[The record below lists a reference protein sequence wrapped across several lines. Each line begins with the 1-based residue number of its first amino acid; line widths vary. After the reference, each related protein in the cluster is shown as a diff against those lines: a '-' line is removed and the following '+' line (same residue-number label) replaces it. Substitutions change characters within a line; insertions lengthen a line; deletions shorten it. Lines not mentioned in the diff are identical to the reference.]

1 MSIQPPKI
9 DDRSYEDIVA
19 QTEALVEDFTI
30 SEVLPQDFEK
40 LLLGRTLAEEVKD
53 EHGLIA
59 SFSGKVIDKD
69 LVDKIIKI
77 QGLKRVKVKGWQPPG
92 SSEIDPKDKS
102 RLAGLILNQD
112 LKDGKA
118 KIIATR
124 GTVIDTV
131 LAEKLSKIEGLSR
144 VKVKMQPPGSIEV
157 EPNALVGRTLDQDVK
172 DNNDTIATRG
182 TVVDATLAERISQ
195 ISSLKVVKVKVETD
209 AGRGLIRIFGRMAA
223 LVSDRLNQAPD
234 KNFLA
239 FLDLIGTQLL
249 PPQPAKVP
257 LTFSLVERSPV
268 DALVPAHTQVAAPPA
283 DEQEEEVVF
292 ETDGELVVT
301 TAQLKAVFVR
311 EPEKDKYSDR
321 TSQATGKKDAA
332 FEAFTAEQ
340 PIEHCLYLACDE
352 LFTLPGNKTIT
363 LEFYSSE
370 ATDLAKLLINW
381 SYWDG
386 SWQVL
391 KITENKL
398 IDGKLEVVTQNFPVL
413 TNQTINGIEA
423 GWLKASLNQPLLEA
437 LLDKDAIKGTTLD
450 EEAVKGKTQL
460 KLKDITNINLVNN
473 IIRVAGSSNQED
485 CKIISIDSEI
495 KTLTLET
502 PLQYSHP
509 KDTRVW
515 FLKLPIVNNIT
526 ASAKIEQNNLT
537 PDFCFFNTVPLDL
550 SKDFYPFGEQPRFN
564 DTLYIASKEV
574 FARPGAIVTIDL
586 QLSNGLPVK
595 IDGGVEMAWEA
606 WNGHTWEQLEKAI
619 LETTL
624 SEKAIAGSTTIKV
637 KSTKGF
643 VTENSIRIAPGGS
656 TQEDNIIEA
665 INNEELELKTRLSKD
680 QETKTSIIQTS
691 PSTLTG
697 SGKVSLT
704 LPSKIDRG
712 TVNGETCYWI
722 RARIVKGDYGKPA
735 IIEKSPDSN
744 TPPVFMFS
752 EASFQPPSVESLSLS
767 YSYEASGSLSAC
779 CAYNDFHYV
788 EFLTTALREKAQSKE
803 KILKL
808 ASVAGLAVGDRLWI
822 DRTEEQEIEA
832 IDLEQRTVT
841 VQPVLA
847 ADRDAGKLV
856 EFFTTLKAEA
866 KKGETIFK
874 LSSVKHF
881 RVGDRLRIVTTNG
894 STTQEYECE
903 VEAVNVDRQTVTI
916 RSALTLDLVEKTKVM
931 QSFQPFK
938 TTADRYPA
946 LYLGF
951 DKPFANRHTSLFA
964 QVEPPQSVQPSN
976 TEPVR
981 LVWEYASPSGW
992 SWLGVQ
998 DETNTFAERGL
1009 IQFIGPTDWEKTSEF
1024 GQELFW
1030 LRVNWQQ
1037 GQFRVPPRLRRLL
1050 TNTMWATQAITL
1062 ENEILGSSD
1071 GTTSQIFRTVQKPV
1085 LQGEQLEVQEVK
1097 IPSAE
1102 ERAAIESLEGNEAV
1116 KVFRDEA
1123 GEIEAVW
1130 VRWHKVRDFY
1140 GSGPRDRHYVLDRLT
1155 GEVRFGD
1162 GQYGMVP
1169 PQGRNNIRFGQ
1180 YQTGG
1185 GTRGNLAANTVVQLK
1200 TTVPYIEKVTNL
1212 EAAGGGTEQES
1223 IDRVKERG
1231 PKFLRHRDRAVTI
1244 QDFEDLAYEAS
1255 PDVARAKAIAPTFKQ
1270 KSQDQKDNPPFDP
1283 LDPDLWL
1290 DPKKPKPDEGEI
1302 EKHNKAKADNAG
1314 QIRILIVPRT
1324 TAPQPVPSLAL
1335 IDLVKAYM
1343 RERCDPCVYLQV
1355 TGPEWQAAS
1364 VTAEVV
1370 PKSLETADAVRT
1382 AVVEQLEKFLHPL
1395 TGGKKGQGW
1404 ALGRLPQQ
1412 SDLYAEIQSIRGVD
1426 HVRSLKV
1433 EPDPQTKDLSPE
1445 QLIYSGTHTI
1455 SSILPKEGA

>member
-9 DDRSYEDIVA
+9 DSRSYEDIVA

-30 SEVLPQDFEK
+30 SEVLPQDFKK

-53 EHGLIA
+53 RNRLIA
-59 SFSGKVIDKD
+59 FSGQLIDKD
-69 LVDKIIKI
+69 LADEISKI
-77 QGLKRVKVKGWQPPG
+77 QDLKRVKVKGWQPPG
-92 SSEIDPKDKS
+92 SSEIDPKEKS

-112 LKDGKA
+112 VKDGDA
-118 KIIATR
+118 EIIATR

-257 LTFSLVERSPV
+257 LTFSLVEMSPV

-292 ETDGELVVT
+292 ETDRELVVT

-311 EPEKDKYSDR
+311 EPEKDKYSDRTSQATGKSDR

-363 LEFYSSE
+363 LKFEFTE
-370 ATDLAKLLINW
+370 ATDLANLPKTWSW

-386 SWQVL
+386 SWRSLSPFLDQ
-391 KITENKL
+391 KAGNS
-398 IDGKLEVVTQNFPVL
+398 EVIINNPPVPTQL
-413 TNQTINGIEA
+413 TINGIETV
-423 GWLKASLNQPLLEA
+423 WLRASLEQ
-437 LLDKDAIKGTTLD
+437 TFLD
-450 EEAVKGKTQL
+450 ENVKQGIKEL
-460 KLKDITNINLVNN
+460 KVKDVRDFIAANN
-473 IIRVAGSSNQED
+473 TIRIAAGSNNQED
-485 CKIISIDSEI
+485 CKVTNIQGQ
-495 KTLTLET
+495 TLTIEQ
-502 PLQYSHP
+502 PLKYSHP
-509 KDTRVW
+509 KDSSVC
-515 FLKLPIVNNIT
+515 LSKLPTINRIT
-526 ASAKIEQNNLT
+526 VSANIEQNDLT
-537 PDFCFFNTVPLDL
+537 PEFCFFNTVPLDL
-550 SKDFYPFGEQPRFN
+550 SKDFYPFGEQPHFN
-564 DTLYIASKEV
+564 DTLYISSKQA
-574 FARPGAIVTIDL
+574 FAQPGAVVTIVVT
-586 QLSNGLPVK
+586 LSEGLSVK
-595 IDGGVEMAWEA
+595 ADGGVQVAWEVWDGGKWLELLKSSSSGSTPDA
-606 WNGHTWEQLEKAI
+606 TNFTSSGEVSLALPATIAPTQVNGESNYWIRVRIVNKGNYGSGTAFGQPI
-619 LETTL
+619 TFTTL
-624 SEKAIAGSTTIKV
+624 SEDANIGATELKVNSARGFMAGD
-637 KSTKGF
+637 
-643 VTENSIRIAPGGS
+643 SIRLGLGS
-656 TQEDNIIEA
+656 NTQEERTIESVKDSGTLILTQQTTCKQVKA
-665 INNEELELKTRLSKD
+665 TSVFLLSN
-680 QETKTSIIQTS
+680 
-691 PSTLTG
+691 LNFG
-697 SGKVSLT
+697 
-704 LPSKIDRG
+704 
-712 TVNGETCYWI
+712 
-722 RARIVKGDYGKPA
+722 
-735 IIEKSPDSN
+735 
-744 TPPVFMFS
+744 
-752 EASFQPPSVESLSLS
+752 PPSIKSLKLR
-767 YSYEASGSLSAC
+767 YSYTKNDVSLSAC
-779 CAYNDFHYV
+779 QTYNDFIYV
-788 EFLTTALREKAQSKE
+788 NRLPENSKNVSPFSPF
-803 KILKL
+803 IL
-808 ASVAGLAVGDRLWI
+808 
-822 DRTEEQEIEA
+822 
-832 IDLEQRTVT
+832 
-841 VQPVLA
+841 
-847 ADRDAGKLV
+847 
-856 EFFTTLKAEA
+856 
-866 KKGETIFK
+866 
-874 LSSVKHF
+874 
-881 RVGDRLRIVTTNG
+881 
-894 STTQEYECE
+894 
-903 VEAVNVDRQTVTI
+903 
-916 RSALTLDLVEKTKVM
+916 
-931 QSFQPFK
+931 
-938 TTADRYPA
+938 TADKNPA

-964 QVEPPQSVQPSN
+964 QVEPPQSVQPSD

-998 DETNTFAERGL
+998 DETNAFAERGL

-1030 LRVNWQQ
+1030 LRVNWQE
-1037 GQFRVPPRLRRLL
+1037 GQFRVPPRLQRLL

-1085 LQGEQLEVQEVK
+1085 LQGEKLEVQEVK

-1102 ERAAIESLEGNEAV
+1102 ERTAIELLEGNDAV
-1116 KVFRDEA
+1116 KVVRDEA
-1123 GEIEAVW
+1123 GQIEAVW

-1140 GSGPRDRHYVLDRLT
+1140 GSEPGDRHYVLDRLT
-1155 GEVRFGD
+1155 GELLFGD

-1169 PQGRNNIRFGQ
+1169 PQGRNNIRLCQ

-1244 QDFEDLAYEAS
+1244 QDFEDLAYEAL

-1270 KSQDQKDNPPFDP
+1270 KSQEQKDNRFDP
-1283 LDPDLWL
+1283 LDPNLWL
-1290 DPKKPKPDEGEI
+1290 DPNTRNPNLDN
-1302 EKHNKAKADNAG
+1302 HNKAKADNAG

-1324 TAPQPVPSLAL
+1324 TAPQPVPSLGL
-1335 IDLVKAYM
+1335 IDRVKAYM
-1343 RERCDPCVYLQV
+1343 RERCDPSVDLQV
-1355 TGPEWQAAS
+1355 TGPEWQAVS

-1370 PKSLETADAVRT
+1370 PKSLEKADAVRA

-1412 SDLYAEIQSIRGVD
+1412 SDLYAVIQSISGVD

-1433 EPDPQTKDLSPE
+1433 EPDPETKHLSPE
-1445 QLIYSGTHTI
+1445 QLIYSGTLII
-1455 SSILPKEGA
+1455 SSNLPKEGA

>member
-9 DDRSYEDIVA
+9 DNRSYDDIVNQTVKLA
-19 QTEALVEDFTI
+19 QHFTAYYIDRRTALVQRTSEGLQAPILAEDVI
-30 SEVLPQDFEK
+30 DIDSEDNKIIAKADTLVTPQLAKEIATRQAANLVKVKVKDSQEGQGNESVK
-40 LLLGRTLAEEVKD
+40 PTPELLKDRILNENIIDIDGQIIAKTGESVNDTLAKKIAEVKTK
-53 EHGLIA
+53 L
-59 SFSGKVIDKD
+59 
-69 LVDKIIKI
+69 
-77 QGLKRVKVKGWQPPG
+77 VKVKGWQG
-92 SSEIDPKDKS
+92 D
-102 RLAGLILNQD
+102 R
-112 LKDGKA
+112 
-118 KIIATR
+118 
-124 GTVIDTV
+124 
-131 LAEKLSKIEGLSR
+131 
-144 VKVKMQPPGSIEV
+144 
-157 EPNALVGRTLDQDVK
+157 
-172 DNNDTIATRG
+172 
-182 TVVDATLAERISQ
+182 
-195 ISSLKVVKVKVETD
+195 D
-209 AGRGLIRIFGRMAA
+209 AGMGLIRIFGRMAA

-257 LTFSLVERSPV
+257 LTFSLVEMSPV

-292 ETDGELVVT
+292 ETDRELVVT

-311 EPEKDKYSDR
+311 EPQKDKYSDR
-321 TSQATGKKDAA
+321 TLQATGKKDAA
-332 FEAFTAEQ
+332 FEAFTGEQ
-340 PIEHCLYLACDE
+340 PIENYLYLACDE
-352 LFTLPGNKTIT
+352 LFTLPGNKIVTLTIDWHQAS
-363 LEFYSSE
+363 LPDNF
-370 ATDLAKLLINW
+370 KIGW

-386 SWQVL
+386 LTWKQMIKPTDTTSTNSKSKYNLNGPVS
-391 KITENKL
+391 TEYA
-398 IDGKLEVVTQNFPVL
+398 
-413 TNQTINGIEA
+413 INGFKA
-423 GWLKASLNQPLLEA
+423 GWLRAHLDCNLLPR
-437 LLDKDAIKGTTLD
+437 DH
-450 EEAVKGKTQL
+450 
-460 KLKDITNINLVNN
+460 
-473 IIRVAGSSNQED
+473 SSNWPT
-485 CKIISIDSEI
+485 INSV
-495 KTLTLET
+495 ET
-502 PLQYSHP
+502 
-509 KDTRVW
+509 TV
-515 FLKLPIVNNIT
+515 
-526 ASAKIEQNNLT
+526 KIETSSLK
-537 PDFCFFNTVPLDL
+537 PEFCFFNTVPLDL

-564 DTLYIASKEV
+564 DTLYIASQEA
-574 FARPGAIVTIDL
+574 FAKPDAT
-586 QLSNGLPVK
+586 VK
-595 IDGGVEMAWEA
+595 INIQLTDGRPLKTDGGVEVVWE
-606 WNGHTWEQLEKAI
+606 TWD
-619 LETTL
+619 
-624 SEKAIAGSTTIKV
+624 GSKWQEMKKKPTPSPPGNFTN
-637 KSTKGF
+637 SGE
-643 VTENSIRIAPGGS
+643 VT
-656 TQEDNIIEA
+656 
-665 INNEELELKTRLSKD
+665 
-680 QETKTSIIQTS
+680 
-691 PSTLTG
+691 
-697 SGKVSLT
+697 LT
-704 LPSKIDRG
+704 LPSEIAEG
-712 TVNGETCYWI
+712 TVNGETSYWI

-735 IIEKSPDSN
+735 FSRQRKDNKSQPIFDSN
-744 TPPVFMFS
+744 NYPIYEFI
-752 EASFQPPSVESLSLS
+752 EASFQPPSLKSLSLS
-767 YSYEASGSLSAC
+767 YSYEASRSLSAC
-779 CAYNDFHYV
+779 CAYNDFHYA
-788 EFLTTALREKAQSKE
+788 ELLTTVLREKANLGQ

-808 ASVAGLAVGDRLWI
+808 ASIAGLAVGDRLWI

-847 ADRDAGKLV
+847 AERATGKLV

-866 KKGETIFK
+866 KKGETLLK

-881 RVGDRLRIVTTNG
+881 RAGDRLQIVQTNG
-894 STTQEYECE
+894 STTQECE
-903 VEAVNVDRQTVTI
+903 IEAVNVDRQTLTI
-916 RSALTLDLVEKTKVM
+916 RSALTLDLVENTKVL

-938 TTADRYPA
+938 ATADRYPA
-946 LYLGF
+946 IYLGF

-964 QVEPPQSVQPSN
+964 QVEPPQSVKPSD

-992 SWLGVQ
+992 SWLGVK
-998 DETNTFAERGL
+998 DETKAFAERGL
-1009 IQFIGPTDWEKTSEF
+1009 IQFIGPTDWKKTSEF

-1030 LRVNWQQ
+1030 LRVNWQE
-1037 GQFRVPPRLRRLL
+1037 GQFRVPPRLQRLL

-1071 GTTSQIFRTVQKPV
+1071 GTTSQIFRTIQKPV

-1102 ERAAIESLEGNEAV
+1102 ERAAIKLLEGNDAV
-1116 KVFRDEA
+1116 NVVRDEA
-1123 GEIEAVW
+1123 GQIEAVW

-1140 GSGPRDRHYVLDRLT
+1140 GSGPGDRHYVLDRLT

-1169 PQGRNNIRFGQ
+1169 PQGRNNIRLCQ

-1270 KSQDQKDNPPFDP
+1270 KSQDQKDNLFDP
-1283 LDPDLWL
+1283 LDPNLWL
-1290 DPKKPKPDEGEI
+1290 DPNTPNPNLDN
-1302 EKHNKAKADNAG
+1302 HNKAKADKAG

-1335 IDLVKAYM
+1335 IDRVKAYM
-1343 RERCDPCVYLQV
+1343 RERCDPSVNLQV
-1355 TGPEWQAAS
+1355 TGPEWQAVS

-1404 ALGRLPQQ
+1404 ALGRWPQQ

-1433 EPDPQTKDLSPE
+1433 EPDPQRKDLSPE
-1445 QLIYSGTHTI
+1445 QLIYSGTHII
-1455 SSILPKEGA
+1455 SSILPTEGA

>member
-9 DDRSYEDIVA
+9 DNRSYDDIVNQTVKLA
-19 QTEALVEDFTI
+19 QHFTAALVE
-30 SEVLPQDFEK
+30 
-40 LLLGRTLAEEVKD
+40 RTSKGLEDRILAEDIIDIGSDNNEIIAKADTLVTPQLAKKIATRQAANLVKVKVKDSQEGQGNESVKPTPELLKDRILNENIIDIDGQIIAKIGESVNEDLAKKIAEVKTK
-53 EHGLIA
+53 L
-59 SFSGKVIDKD
+59 
-69 LVDKIIKI
+69 
-77 QGLKRVKVKGWQPPG
+77 VKVKGWQ
-92 SSEIDPKDKS
+92 
-102 RLAGLILNQD
+102 
-112 LKDGKA
+112 GK
-118 KIIATR
+118 
-124 GTVIDTV
+124 
-131 LAEKLSKIEGLSR
+131 
-144 VKVKMQPPGSIEV
+144 
-157 EPNALVGRTLDQDVK
+157 N
-172 DNNDTIATRG
+172 
-182 TVVDATLAERISQ
+182 
-195 ISSLKVVKVKVETD
+195 D
-209 AGRGLIRIFGRMAA
+209 AGMGLIRIFGRMAA
-223 LVSDRLNQAPD
+223 LVSDRLNKVPD

-257 LTFSLVERSPV
+257 LTFSLVEGSLV

-283 DEQEEEVVF
+283 KEQEEEVVF
-292 ETDGELVVT
+292 ETDRELVVT

-332 FEAFTAEQ
+332 FEAFTGEQ
-340 PIEHCLYLACDE
+340 PIEHCLYLAWDE
-352 LFTLPGNKTIT
+352 LFALPGNKTIT
-363 LEFYSSE
+363 LKFYSSE

-381 SYWDG
+381 SYWNG

-391 KITENKL
+391 KLTENKL
-398 IDGKLEVVTQNFPVL
+398 IDGNLEVVTQNFPVL
-413 TNQTINGIEA
+413 TNQTIKGVET

-437 LLDKDAIKGTTLD
+437 LLDKDEMKGTTLD

-460 KLKDITNINLVNN
+460 KLKDIRNINLVNN

-485 CKIISIDSEI
+485 CKIISIDSEK

-537 PDFCFFNTVPLDL
+537 PDFCFFNTVPIDL

-574 FARPGAIVTIDL
+574 FARAGAIVTIDL

-595 IDGGVEMAWEA
+595 NDGGVEMAWEA

-619 LETTL
+619 SETTLSETTL
-624 SEKAIAGSTTIKV
+624 SEKAMAASKKIKV
-637 KSTKGF
+637 KSTTGF
-643 VTENSIRIAPGGS
+643 AKDNSIRIAPGAS

-665 INNEELELKTRLSKD
+665 INNEKLELTLQTGLRNA
-680 QETKTSIIQTS
+680 QETETSIIKTS
-691 PSTLTG
+691 VSILTD

-712 TVNGETCYWI
+712 TVNGETSYWI

-735 IIEKSPDSN
+735 FTRQRKDNNNSN
-744 TPPVFMFS
+744 GYPIYEFV
-752 EASFQPPSVESLSLS
+752 EASFQPPSVESLRLS
-767 YSYEASGSLSAC
+767 YSYEANGSLSAC

-788 EFLTTALREKAQSKE
+788 ELLTTALREDSKSGQ

-808 ASVAGLAVGDRLWI
+808 ASMLGFAAGDRLWI

-832 IDLEQRTVT
+832 IALEQRTVT
-841 VQPVLA
+841 VKPGLA
-847 ADRDAGKLV
+847 ADRDVGELV
-856 EFFTTLKAEA
+856 EFFTTLQTEA
-866 KKGETIFK
+866 KKGERILK

-881 RVGDRLRIVTTNG
+881 RAGQSVRIITTNG
-894 STTQEYECE
+894 SLPQEYECE
-903 VEAVNVDRQTVTI
+903 IEAVNLDRQTVTI
-916 RSALTLDLVEKTKVM
+916 RSALTQDLAKNMKVL

-938 TTADRYPA
+938 VTADHAPA

-964 QVEPPQSVQPSN
+964 QVEPPQSVQPSD
-976 TEPVR
+976 TEAVQ

-992 SWLGVQ
+992 SWLGVK
-998 DETNTFAERGL
+998 DETNAFAERGL
-1009 IQFIGPTDWEKTSEF
+1009 IEFIGPTDWKKTSEF

-1030 LRVNWQQ
+1030 LRVNWQE

-1071 GTTSQIFRTVQKPV
+1071 GTTSQIFRTIQKPV
-1085 LQGEQLEVQEVK
+1085 LQGEQLEVQEGK
-1097 IPSAE
+1097 IPSVE
-1102 ERAAIESLEGNEAV
+1102 ERAASESQEGNAAV
-1116 KVFRDEA
+1116 KVVRDKA
-1123 GEIEAVW
+1123 GHIEAVW
-1130 VRWHKVRDFY
+1130 VRWQKVRDFY

-1169 PQGRNNIRFGQ
+1169 PQGRNNILLCQ

-1223 IDRVKERG
+1223 IDQVKERG

-1255 PDVARAKAIAPTFKQ
+1255 PEVARAKAIAPTFKQ
-1270 KSQDQKDNPPFDP
+1270 KSQEQKDNHPFDP
-1283 LDPDLWL
+1283 LDPNLWL
-1290 DPKKPKPDEGEI
+1290 DPKTLNPNLDN
-1302 EKHNKAKADNAG
+1302 HNKAKFDNAG

-1335 IDLVKAYM
+1335 IDWVKAYM
-1343 RERCDPCVYLQV
+1343 RERCDPSVYLQV
-1355 TGPEWQAAS
+1355 TGPEWQAVS

-1370 PKSLETADAVRT
+1370 PESLETADSVRV
-1382 AVVEQLEKFLHPL
+1382 AVVQQLEKFLHPL

-1412 SDLYAEIQSIRGVD
+1412 SDLYAAIQSIRGVD

-1433 EPDPQTKDLSPE
+1433 EPDPQTKHLSPE
-1445 QLIYSGTHTI
+1445 QLIHPGSLII

>member
-40 LLLGRTLAEEVKD
+40 LLLDRTLAEEVKD

-112 LKDGKA
+112 LKDGDA

-257 LTFSLVERSPV
+257 LTFSLVEMSPV

-283 DEQEEEVVF
+283 EEQEEVVF
-292 ETDGELVVT
+292 ETDRELVVT

-311 EPEKDKYSDR
+311 EPQKDKYSDR
-321 TSQATGKKDAA
+321 TSQSTGKKDAA
-332 FEAFTAEQ
+332 FEAFAGEI
-340 PIEHCLYLACDE
+340 PIQHSLYLACDE
-352 LFTLPGNKTIT
+352 LFTLPGNKTVT
-363 LEFYSSE
+363 LTIDSPQASE
-370 ATDLAKLLINW
+370 LEQFQVSW

-386 SWQVL
+386 LIW
-391 KITENKL
+391 KPIITPTPVSPNSQTQKPTNADTAGSPKKSQWEIKL
-398 IDGKLEVVTQNFPVL
+398 NLPVPLESAINGFKAAWLRARLESDLPPANSSNFPTV
-413 TNQTINGIEA
+413 NSV
-423 GWLKASLNQPLLEA
+423 KASADINTS
-437 LLDKDAIKGTTLD
+437 D
-450 EEAVKGKTQL
+450 L
-460 KLKDITNINLVNN
+460 K
-473 IIRVAGSSNQED
+473 
-485 CKIISIDSEI
+485 
-495 KTLTLET
+495 
-502 PLQYSHP
+502 P
-509 KDTRVW
+509 K
-515 FLKLPIVNNIT
+515 L
-526 ASAKIEQNNLT
+526 
-537 PDFCFFNTVPLDL
+537 CFFNTVPLDL

-564 DTLYIASKEV
+564 DTLYIGIHDA
-574 FARPGAIVTIDL
+574 FAKPDATVRINI
-586 QLSNGLPVK
+586 QLTEGIPLK
-595 IDGGVEMAWEA
+595 TDGGVEVVWE
-606 WNGHTWEQLEKAI
+606 TWD
-619 LETTL
+619 
-624 SEKAIAGSTTIKV
+624 GSKWQEM
-637 KSTKGF
+637 KKEST
-643 VTENSIRIAPGGS
+643 
-656 TQEDNIIEA
+656 
-665 INNEELELKTRLSKD
+665 
-680 QETKTSIIQTS
+680 
-691 PSTLTG
+691 PSTPGNFTQ
-697 SGKVSLT
+697 SGEVTFDLS
-704 LPSKIDRG
+704 SEIAEG
-712 TVNGETCYWI
+712 IVNGETSYWI

-735 IIEKSPDSN
+735 FSRQRRNNEQ
-744 TPPVFMFS
+744 TPIFDNNNYPIYEFI
-752 EASFQPPSVESLSLS
+752 EASFQPPSIKSLSLS
-767 YSYEASGSLSAC
+767 YSYKASRSLSAC
-779 CAYNDFHYV
+779 CAYNDFNYV
-788 EFLTTALREKAQSKE
+788 DLLTTVLREKANLGQ

-808 ASVAGLAVGDRLWI
+808 ASVAALAVGDRLWI

-841 VQPVLA
+841 VKPELA

-856 EFFTTLKAEA
+856 EFFTTLKAAA
-866 KKGETIFK
+866 KTGETLLK

-881 RVGDRLRIVTTNG
+881 RAGDRLRIVTTND
-894 STTQEYECE
+894 STTQVYECE
-903 VEAVNVDRQTVTI
+903 IEAVNVDRQTVTI
-916 RSALTLDLVEKTKVM
+916 RSALTQDLAENTKVLP
-931 QSFQPFK
+931 SFQPFK
-938 TTADRYPA
+938 ATADRYPA

-964 QVEPPQSVQPSN
+964 QVEPPQSVKPSETESVRLV

-998 DETNTFAERGL
+998 DETNAFAERGL
-1009 IQFIGPTDWEKTSEF
+1009 IEFIGPIDWKKTSEF

-1085 LQGEQLEVQEVK
+1085 LKGEKLEVQEGK
-1097 IPSAE
+1097 ELSSDE
-1102 ERAAIESLEGNEAV
+1102 KAAIELLEGKEAM
-1116 KVFRDEA
+1116 KVVRDEA
-1123 GEIEAVW
+1123 GQIEAVW

-1140 GSGPRDRHYVLDRLT
+1140 GSKPRDRHYVLDRLT

-1169 PQGRNNIRFGQ
+1169 PQGRNNIRLCQ

-1244 QDFEDLAYEAS
+1244 QDFEDLAYEAL
-1255 PDVARAKAIAPTFKQ
+1255 PDVARAKAIAPFK
-1270 KSQDQKDNPPFDP
+1270 KSQDQKHNPFNP
-1283 LDPDLWL
+1283 LDSNLWL
-1290 DPKKPKPDEGEI
+1290 DPNTPNPNLDN
-1302 EKHNKAKADNAG
+1302 HNNAKADNAG
-1314 QIRILIVPRT
+1314 EIRILIVPRT

-1335 IDLVKAYM
+1335 IDRVKAYM
-1343 RERCDPCVYLQV
+1343 RERCDPCVDLQV
-1355 TGPEWQAAS
+1355 TGPKWQAVS

-1433 EPDPQTKDLSPE
+1433 EPDPQTQHLSPDE
-1445 QLIYSGTHTI
+1445 LIYSGTHII
-1455 SSILPKEGA
+1455 SLNLPKEGA